1 MSNVKYKWSGLALL
15 ITASLYD
22 NSLYAAESAQQDSAD
37 TQQKVSS
44 GTGVERIMVT
54 AQRREESLQEVPLAI
69 TVISGDFL
77 RSADAIRT
85 ANDVVQFVP
94 NASASATDG
103 RTRPRWFLRG
113 IGTNDVGA
121 NTVSPIG
128 IYNDDVYLNNVY
140 IQGFPLFDLQQV
152 EVLRGPQGSLWGKN
166 TTGGA
171 LHFISRKP
179 TFYTDGYA
187 RLTVGSYNERAIQ
200 GGFGGAISEDYLAGR
215 VSFYNEQRDGWVKNL
230 YSGRDVGATND
241 TAARVQLLF
250 TPHDDWELLF
260 NYHTRTLAGD
270 KNPSNYFADPS
281 RNPPYNFGFEDP
293 AGIDVINQAGDP
305 TESGDADGGSIKLSW
320 ERAGYSFTSVS
331 AFENGSRILTGG
343 SAIPVDNARSYA
355 WADSSQF
362 SQELRLT
369 SPREHNIN
377 WILGAFYFAE
387 SLTSD
392 ISSGTVA
399 DLPLATPGWRGT
411 FYENKYFEQD
421 TSGYAVF
428 GSLTA
433 NLTDK
438 LRLTG
443 GLRYSYE
450 EKDFD
455 YRYTAGGARGTVRF
469 INPVEWWLPHSVGSP
484 LTVESDYNKDDWDE
498 LTYDITPEYQFN
510 DRINSY
516 FRYARGFRAGGFAV
530 NDRNT
535 VDAINPEVI
544 DSYEL
549 GLKSSW
555 LDDRLRINSAAF
567 YYDYSDIQV
576 LVLQSRPGDPNA
588 QAVLQNAG
596 SGYVRGAE
604 LEIQAN
610 PTENLRLQ
618 ASIGLLKTEYTDFPT
633 VRSGQPANAK
643 GNEFSRA
650 PRRSATLNAAY
661 DFALTDGGLLTFAG
675 DLSYRSKQY
684 YNAVTQNNPLLE
696 QAGYALSNAR
706 ISYKTPS
713 EKIEVTASV
722 RNLADKEYTMLAT
735 GPSNNAVRR
744 VFAQPRTFG
753 LSLTVHY

>member
-1 MSNVKYKWSGLALL
+1 MSDVKHTPSLIALFVA
-15 ITASLYD
+15 ASLYG
-22 NSLYAAESAQQDSAD
+22 SPVYATAPAQQPA
-37 TQQKVSS
+37 TAPQQLTPDA
-44 GTGVERIMVT
+44 GIERIMVT

-69 TVISGDFL
+69 TAISGDFL

-113 IGTNDVGA
+113 VGTNDTGA

-187 RLTVGSYNERAIQ
+187 RLTAGSYNERAIQ

-215 VSFYNEQRDGWVKNL
+215 LSFYNEQRDGWVKNL

-241 TAARVQLLF
+241 TAARVQLLL
-250 TPHDDWELLF
+250 TPDDDWELLF
-260 NYHTRTLAGD
+260 NYHTRTLDGD

-281 RNPPYNFGFEDP
+281 RNPPYNFGFTDP
-293 AGIDVINQAGDP
+293 AGIDVINQVGDP
-305 TESGDADGGSIKLSW
+305 TERGNADGGSVKLSW
-320 ERAGYSFTSVS
+320 ERDGYSFTAVT
-331 AFENGSRILTGG
+331 AFENGSRTLTGG
-343 SAIPVDNARSYA
+343 SAIPVDNARSHA

-369 SPREHNIN
+369 SPREHRIN
-377 WILGAFYFAE
+377 WIVGAFYFDE

-399 DLPLATPGWRGT
+399 DLPPDTPGRRGT
-411 FYENKYFEQD
+411 FYERNYFSQD
-421 TSGYAVF
+421 TSGYALF
-428 GSLTA
+428 ASLTT
-433 NLTDK
+433 NLGER
-438 LRLTG
+438 LRLTT
-443 GLRYSYE
+443 GLRYSFE

-455 YRYTAGGARGTVRF
+455 YHFTSGGPRGTVSF
-469 INPVEWWLPHSVGSP
+469 VNPLEWWLPQAVGSP
-484 LTVESDYNKDDWDE
+484 LTTESDYNKDDWDE
-498 LTYDITPEYQFN
+498 LTYDITPEY
-510 DRINSY
+510 RISDTVNSY
-516 FRYARGFRAGGFAV
+516 FRYARGFRAGGFAI

-544 DSYEL
+544 DAYEL

-555 LDDRLRINSAAF
+555 LHDRLIINSALF

-576 LVLQSRPGDPNA
+576 LVLQVRPGDPNA

-596 SGYVRGAE
+596 TGYVRGAE
-604 LEIQAN
+604 VEIQAS
-610 PTENLRLQ
+610 PTDNLRLQ
-618 ASIGLLKTEYTDFPT
+618 ASIGLLKTGYTDFPT
-633 VRSGQPANAK
+633 ISAGQPTNAR

-650 PRRSATLNAAY
+650 PRRSATFNAEY
-661 DFALTDGGLLTFAG
+661 DWALAHGGLLTLAA

-684 YNAVTQNNPLLE
+684 YNAVTQDNPLLE

-706 ISYKTPS
+706 ISYKTAS
-713 EKIEVTASV
+713 EKIEITASV
-722 RNLADKEYTMLAT
+722 RNLADKEYTLLAT

-744 VFAQPRTFG
+744 VYAQPRTFG

>member
-1 MSNVKYKWSGLALL
+1 MSEQKYTLSIVTLATVAGLYSNLA
-15 ITASLYD
+15 TAQLNTSAE
-22 NSLYAAESAQQDSAD
+22 AASQSNLAPDA
-37 TQQKVSS
+37 
-44 GTGVERIMVT
+44 GVERIMVT

-69 TVISGDFL
+69 TAISGDFL

-113 IGTNDVGA
+113 VGTNDVGA

-179 TFYTDGYA
+179 TFYSDGYA
-187 RLTVGSYNERAIQ
+187 RLTAGSFNERAIQ
-200 GGFGGAISEDYLAGR
+200 GGFGGAINDDYLAGR
-215 VSFYNEQRDGWVKNL
+215 ISFYNEQRDGWVKNL
-230 YSGRDVGATND
+230 YSGRDVGATKD

-250 TPHDDWELLF
+250 TPHSDWELLF
-260 NYHTRTLAGD
+260 NYHTRTLDGD

-293 AGIDVINQAGDP
+293 AGIDVINQVGDP
-305 TESGDADGGSIKLSW
+305 AERGDADGGSVKLSW
-320 ERAGYSFTSVS
+320 QNYGYSFTSVS
-331 AFENGSRILTGG
+331 AFENGNRILTGG

-362 SQELRLT
+362 SQEFRLT
-369 SPREHNIN
+369 SPREQRIN

-399 DLPLATPGWRGT
+399 DLPAGTPGRRGT
-411 FYENKYFEQD
+411 FYERKYFEQD
-421 TSGYAVF
+421 TSGYALF
-428 GSLTA
+428 ASLTA
-433 NLTDK
+433 NLTDN
-438 LRLTG
+438 LRLTS
-443 GLRYSYE
+443 GLRYSFE

-455 YRYTAGGARGTVRF
+455 YSYTSGGPRGTVNF
-469 INPVEWWLPHSVGSP
+469 INPLEWWLPHAVGSP
-484 LTVESDYNKDDWDE
+484 LSIDTDYNKDDWDE
-498 LTYDITPEYQFN
+498 LTYDITPEYRFS
-510 DRINSY
+510 DSINSY

-530 NDRNT
+530 NDKNT
-535 VDAINPEVI
+535 VDAIDPEVI
-544 DSYEL
+544 DSYEF
-549 GLKSSW
+549 GVKSSW
-555 LDDRLRINSAAF
+555 LDNKLVVNGAVF

-576 LVLQSRPGDPNA
+576 LVLQVRPGDPNA

-596 SGYVRGAE
+596 TGYVRGAE
-604 LEIQAN
+604 LEIQAS
-610 PTENLRLQ
+610 PSDNLRLN
-618 ASIGLLKTEYTDFPT
+618 ASFGLLKTEYTDFPT
-633 VRSGQPANAK
+633 VRAGQLTNAK
-643 GNEFSRA
+643 GNDFARA
-650 PRRSATLNAAY
+650 PRRSATISAEY
-661 DFALTDGGLLTFAG
+661 DWALTNGGAITLAG
-675 DLSYRSKQY
+675 DLSYRSRQY
-684 YNAVTQNNPLLE
+684 FNAVTQNNPLLE

-706 ISYKTPS
+706 ISYITPS
-713 EKIEVTASV
+713 ENVEITASV

-744 VFAQPRTFG
+744 VFAQPRTFA